1 MMDLYCIVLSRN
13 KFLFLYFDGF
23 AYCVVC
29 SQEIEKQ
36 TLGSRRHRFLAAI
49 RQIVNGI
56 LRSDLAVDYDQLEIA
71 TNAHEIIIKKNN
83 VNTEKRTRGNTRN

>member
-1 MMDLYCIVLSRN
+1 
-13 KFLFLYFDGF
+13 
-23 AYCVVC
+23 
-29 SQEIEKQ
+29 
-36 TLGSRRHRFLAAI
+36 
-49 RQIVNGI
+49 VNGI